1 MSKTE
6 CTSGLSINSVPITG
20 DTPDVPGRCP
30 LFKAQLYE
38 LAEAELAGEPL
49 TEEQTELKP
58 HAETCP
64 VCSVVYH
71 GAIAFAAI
79 PLPDKSDNALTQLR
93 QGFEDNP
100 LRRLKQAAAQTP
112 YFQSPQRNDS
122 FADYVRGLAA
132 EIPMS
137 DGDALTALGFT
148 DIDGLGLSVLNQ
160 LDEDTAHAARLLG
173 FTLDDF
179 PSVAKGGSTIFVRA
193 ELAFFF
199 EERAYASSDKSGF
212 QEIQAEQPTNWTALA
227 RACKAVGIS
236 RAEASL
242 CLQFQRLSDCLNLPR
257 LPHAATAPRLD
268 VHAATGDSLLASVEE
283 LRKMAQAKGIGI
295 DLTECEEALNS
306 VFGSR

>member
-6 CTSGLSINSVPITG
+6 CTTGLSNNSVPITG
-20 DTPDVPGRCP
+20 DTPDVRGRCP

-112 YFQSPQRNDS
+112 YFQSPQRNGS

-132 EIPMS
+132 EIPIS
-137 DGDALTALGFT
+137 EGDALIALGFS
-148 DIDGLGLSVLNQ
+148 DIDGLDLSVLNQ

-179 PSVAKGGSTIFVRA
+179 RQAMQCSNTTLRQIEMVFFV
-193 ELAFFF
+193 
-199 EERAYASSDKSGF
+199 DQG
-212 QEIQAEQPTNWTALA
+212 
-227 RACKAVGIS
+227 
-236 RAEASL
+236 
-242 CLQFQRLSDCLNLPR
+242 
-257 LPHAATAPRLD
+257 
-268 VHAATGDSLLASVEE
+268 
-283 LRKMAQAKGIGI
+283 
-295 DLTECEEALNS
+295 
-306 VFGSR
+306 